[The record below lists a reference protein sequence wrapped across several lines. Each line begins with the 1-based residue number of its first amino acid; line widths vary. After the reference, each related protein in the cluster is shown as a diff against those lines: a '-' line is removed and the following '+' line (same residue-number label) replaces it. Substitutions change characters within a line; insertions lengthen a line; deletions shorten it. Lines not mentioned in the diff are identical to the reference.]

1 MYGFKKI
8 LVPSD
13 FTEVSTKALGVAIS
27 LAVRFKADLYLM
39 YVIPGAPSS
48 KTWMSNKATRE
59 QLESL
64 EGDERKLFDE
74 YIRMSRVIEHE
85 LGEAPI
91 PRSHLHLRVAGGDVE
106 TEILQEPRTT
116 LRSISLVIGSHGRRS
131 IKDHI
136 IGSVSERIH
145 EKSNCAVLSVRA
157 EGYPFLRN

>member
-1 MYGFKKI
+1 MYSFKKI

-48 KTWMSNKATRE
+48 NTWMSNKATKE
-59 QLESL
+59 QLENL
-64 EGDERKLFDE
+64 EGNERKLFDE
-74 YIRMSRVIEHE
+74 YIRMSRLIEDE

-91 PRSHLHLRVAGGDVE
+91 PRAQLHLRVAGGDVE
-106 TEILQEPRTT
+106 TEILRAADDAQID
-116 LRSISLVIGSHGRRS
+116 LLVIGSHGRRS

-157 EGYPFLRN
+157 EGYPYLRD

>member
-1 MYGFKKI
+1 MYSFKNI

-27 LAVRFKADLYLM
+27 LAVRFNADLYLM
-39 YVIPGAPSS
+39 SVIPGAPSS
-48 KTWMSNKATRE
+48 KTWMSNKATKE
-59 QLESL
+59 QLENL

-74 YIRMSRVIEHE
+74 YIRMSRVIEDE

-91 PRSHLHLRVAGGDVE
+91 PRSQLHLRVAGGDVA
-106 TEILQEPRTT
+106 TEILKAADDAQID
-116 LRSISLVIGSHGRRS
+116 LLVIGSHGRRS

-136 IGSVSERIH
+136 MGSVSERIH

-157 EGYPFLRN
+157 EGYPYLRD